1 MAAESRPARRALMG
15 YEALIALRYLG
26 SRRKSAFVSITSFFT
41 AIGLT
46 LGVAALTITLAVM
59 NGFEANLRMRVLS
72 LTPQVE
78 VVRFGGL
85 TDYQRAVARADR
97 VPGVAGADPFII
109 GEAMLTSPTAASGV
123 VVRGVD
129 PSNPNSIVQLQNYV
143 IAGNL
148 GRLGQA
154 QPAQTSLMGWI
165 AIGQSLAKKL
175 HTSVGQQ
182 VKIVS
187 PIVSAS
193 GAAVTATSAPLGV
206 GALFNSGVQFIDDN
220 LIFMDLSEA
229 QAFFGRPQRVD
240 GIEIRLRDLSQT
252 ALVTARLRRVFPF
265 PEYRVRN
272 WIELNQA
279 ASAGFAML
287 KTVYSLVLT
296 LLIGVAAFN
305 LVAMLI
311 MVVMEKRRDIAILMA
326 MGATRGAIRRI
337 FMLKGL
343 VVGALGTAAGLAL
356 GAMGCDA
363 LARFH
368 FIHLPRDI
376 YGISTLPVAPSLA
389 AFAWVA
395 VAAMGLC
402 LVATIYPARQA
413 SRQLPVEIIRW
424 E

>member
-1 MAAESRPARRALMG
+1 MR
-15 YEALIALRYLG
+15 YEELIALRYLR
-26 SRRKSAFVSITSFFT
+26 SRRKSAFVSITTFFT
-41 AIGLT
+41 AIGVT

-59 NGFEANLRMRVLS
+59 NGFEANLRARVLS

-78 VVRFGGL
+78 MVRFGGL
-85 TDYQRAVARADR
+85 SDYPQAVARAQS
-97 VPGVAGADPFII
+97 VAGVAGADPFII

-123 VVRGVD
+123 VVRGID
-129 PSNPNSIVQLQNYV
+129 PSNPNSIAQLQHYV
-143 IAGNL
+143 VAGGL
-148 GRLGQA
+148 SRLGQT
-154 QPAQTSLMGWI
+154 QPAGASIVGWV

-175 HTSVGQQ
+175 HVTLGQQ

-240 GIEIRLRDLSQT
+240 GIEIRLRHLSQT
-252 ALVTARLRRVFPF
+252 TEVTARLRRTFPF
-265 PEYRVRN
+265 PEYRVRS

-287 KTVYSLVLT
+287 KTVYSLVLV

-326 MGATRGAIRRI
+326 MGAPRGAIRRI

-356 GAMGCDA
+356 GALGCFA
-363 LARFH
+363 LSRFH

-376 YGISTLPVAPSLA
+376 YGISTLPVAPSAA

-395 VAAMGLC
+395 LAAMGLC
-402 LVATIYPARQA
+402 LVAAIYPARQA

>member
-1 MAAESRPARRALMG
+1 MG
-15 YEALIALRYLG
+15 YEELIALRYLR
-26 SRRKSAFVSITSFFT
+26 SRRKSAFVSITTFFT
-41 AIGLT
+41 AIGVT
-46 LGVAALTITLAVM
+46 LGVAALTITVAVM

-78 VVRFGGL
+78 MVRFGGL
-85 TDYQRAVARADR
+85 SDYQRAVAQAEG

-129 PSNPNSIVQLQNYV
+129 PSNPNSTAQLQNYV
-143 IAGNL
+143 VAGSL
-148 GRLGQA
+148 GRLGEA
-154 QPAQTSLMGWI
+154 QPARTSIVGWI

-175 HTSVGQQ
+175 HISVGQQ

-229 QAFFGRPQRVD
+229 QAFFGRRQRVD

-252 ALVTARLRRVFPF
+252 VAVTARIRRIFPF

-287 KTVYSLVLT
+287 KTVYSLVLV

-326 MGATRGAIRRI
+326 MGAPRGAIRRI

-356 GAMGCDA
+356 GALGCIA
-363 LARFH
+363 LGRFH

-376 YGISTLPVAPSLA
+376 YGISTLPVAPSAA

-395 VAAMGLC
+395 LAAMGLC
-402 LVATIYPARQA
+402 LVAAIYPARQA